1 MATRKIEVVTITLG
15 STGLG
20 GFAAMDANNETIS
33 NLIDPVLPQQPATK
47 NYVDNAIG
55 LSFFFSDLDDPAT
68 SVVITDSTEA
78 GNEYS
83 LQYIVAFEQFL
94 LLNNNPP
101 LGGNEYDMSLNNR
114 VAYGIS
120 EIEAVPNTPAITLA
134 AATAFFFSEP
144 GTLDTKLNNS
154 NNNSLASLSFVA
166 INTTTNQRLHADLK
180 ALKTSTGRVITG
192 WTKKT

>member
-20 GFAAMDANNETIS
+20 GFAGMDANNETIP
-33 NLIDPVLPQQPATK
+33 NLIDPVNPQEAATK
-47 NYVDNAIG
+47 NYVDTTVGVN
-55 LSFFFSDLDDPAT
+55 FFFSDLDDPAS
-68 SVVITDSTEA
+68 SVVITGSSEV
-78 GNEYS
+78 GNDYQLEYNTT
-83 LQYIVAFEQFL
+83 FEQFL
-94 LLNNNPP
+94 LFNNNSPF
-101 LGGNEYDMSLNNR
+101 GGNEYAMSLNNR

-120 EIEAVPNTPAITLA
+120 EIEAVPATPAITLA

-144 GTLDTKLNNS
+144 GTLDARLNNS

-180 ALKTSTGRVITG
+180 VLKTSTGRVITG